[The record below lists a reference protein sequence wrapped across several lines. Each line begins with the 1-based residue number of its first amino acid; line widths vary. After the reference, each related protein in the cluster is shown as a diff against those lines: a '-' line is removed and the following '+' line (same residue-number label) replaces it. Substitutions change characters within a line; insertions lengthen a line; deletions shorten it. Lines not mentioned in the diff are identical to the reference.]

1 MLGLRNKFV
10 AHLDLSKPFNEP
22 TPIFDTA
29 LQVACAYQGWVK
41 WLIRAS
47 GVGLPL
53 DMGGPGV
60 HLAI

>member
-1 MLGLRNKFV
+1 MRDKLIANRNKFV

-29 LQVACAYQGWVK
+29 LQVACAYQEWVK

-47 GVGLPL
+47 GG
-53 DMGGPGV
+53 
-60 HLAI
+60 